1 MEKLLLVVHY
11 VHLKNTVKQRNLHKV
26 ELKLSTSL
34 LRYTKEV
41 RADKA
46 FYEAGMVA
54 KKVQI
59 YNHAFIF
66 LNRYLDLSEAI
77 EDTEGGGTAGLSDNT
92 DFEGK
97 F

>member
-1 MEKLLLVVHY
+1 M
-11 VHLKNTVKQRNLHKV
+11 HKV

-92 DFEGK
+92 DFEGTDVPSP
-97 F
+97 FDIPLPESNILNPQ